1 MRQNSELSPSQTT
14 TTIQRI
20 LYLKQAYL
28 DMLTLQSSKKL
39 HFKQCCEQAIKKCHK
54 FDFKMINSPKVLM
67 KLNRY
72 FRDKETLPHP
82 NIIIEL
88 GQKFNSIFF
97 RIIHIISDKDETMYN
112 EKFVQNILQ

>member
-82 NIIIEL
+82 NITTEL
-88 GQKFNSIFF
+88 CQGFHFIFV
-97 RIIHIISDKDETMYN
+97 RIIPRILDKVETVGN
-112 EKFVQNILQ
+112 VKFVKNEL